1 MKAYSLDFR
10 QKIID
15 VYNKEEISQR
25 QLAKRFDV
33 ALSFTYELPQLATL
47 KLGFLNPA

>member
-33 ALSFTYELPQLATL
+33 ALTCIIHEEKNKTQ
-47 KLGFLNPA
+47 KIRK